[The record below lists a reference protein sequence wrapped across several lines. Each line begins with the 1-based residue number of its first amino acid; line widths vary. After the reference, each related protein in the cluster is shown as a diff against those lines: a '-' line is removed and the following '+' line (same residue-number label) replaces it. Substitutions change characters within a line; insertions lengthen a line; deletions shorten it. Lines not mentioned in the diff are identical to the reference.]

1 MKVFFLILYIVN
13 GSSSVNYV
21 KIPFAYSL
29 IPITCEEVFYDK
41 VKFTF
46 IENDG
51 YYGFYKDKIVYA
63 HTCIDEHGNY
73 YNGYEEKLDWELG
86 YGK

>member
-13 GSSSVNYV
+13 GSSSVSYV

-46 IENDG
+46 MLILVLMNMEITIMAMKKN
-51 YYGFYKDKIVYA
+51 
-63 HTCIDEHGNY
+63 
-73 YNGYEEKLDWELG
+73 
-86 YGK
+86 